1 MQRVNN
7 VGKALSDLGEHRRR
21 ILSCAGGVIAAVKK
35 IRDLRVAVKA
45 LARRGSDNIAA
56 GWVFPDDCRN
66 LFKLCG
72 GCQRTAAEFHNDRI
86 HGELLS
92 MGVLGRHRIIW
103 QDDSAWDFSSSQS
116 LENEGILCVF
126 LVFQTAELAEKP
138 RRGTQTQLCGDA
150 LALFSHKVPR
160 RVNHVFAETCF
171 FGKKSA
177 HRRKTS
183 VFLSGTHKAAGQ
195 TSGGLQQCRLNRAAC
210 KRFKHSL

>member
-1 MQRVNN
+1 
-7 VGKALSDLGEHRRR
+7 
-21 ILSCAGGVIAAVKK
+21 
-35 IRDLRVAVKA
+35 
-45 LARRGSDNIAA
+45 
-56 GWVFPDDCRN
+56 
-66 LFKLCG
+66 
-72 GCQRTAAEFHNDRI
+72 
-86 HGELLS
+86 
-92 MGVLGRHRIIW
+92 
-103 QDDSAWDFSSSQS
+103 
-116 LENEGILCVF
+116 
-126 LVFQTAELAEKP
+126 LAEKP